1 MVSVVDSEVCDMVS
15 KKRVAGMLLAGVFLL
30 VQAAPAVALD
40 LKSEKLENIPAGGNA
55 LVTASV
61 PPGATVS
68 AARVYF
74 NAEDKTP
81 EYYLEMVRAGGG
93 NFWAMLPVPKSET
106 KKVDYRVVLSDG
118 DGKTTQTPQET
129 VPVKGKAK
137 VEPTDVEMRY
147 ARNLVIGVTDPDADL
162 LPEGFE
168 CIGVVSSINI
178 RGELKPN
185 EVCRTVIIPPA
196 VWVGAGT
203 AAAAVGIIV
212 VSDDEKPK
220 QPVSPSRPGPP
231 N

>member
-1 MVSVVDSEVCDMVS
+1 MVS
-15 KKRVAGMLLAGVFLL
+15 KKRVAGMLLAGVFSLA
-30 VQAAPAVALD
+30 QAAPAATLD

-61 PPGATVS
+61 PPASTVS

-74 NAEDKTP
+74 NAQGKKP
-81 EYYLEMVRAGGG
+81 EYYLEMVRVDGGS
-93 NFWAMLPVPKSET
+93 FWAMLPVPKSET
-106 KKVDYRVVLSDG
+106 KKVQYRVVLFDG
-118 DGKTTQTPQET
+118 DGKATQTPQET
-129 VPVKGKAK
+129 IPVKGKAK
-137 VEPTDVEMRY
+137 VEPTEVEMRY
-147 ARNLVIGVTDPDADL
+147 ARNLVIGVTDPEVDL

-185 EVCRTVIIPPA
+185 EVCRTVVIPPA
-196 VWVGAGT
+196 VWVAAGT

-212 VSDDEKPK
+212 VTDDEKPK